1 MTRFDSTR
9 AATFKAIINTLKDPP
24 RATLDAAFRLP
35 ALVALYAIHI
45 TFDRLSRRY
54 PRRART
60 LFLSIMRNGLII
72 IVLTIASLLYCH
84 HRRSA
89 SGKCPMKNLQ
99 TVPRGFQVK
108 ITNYQLDARAHRISS
123 TSILRPS
130 IGSLF
135 LPSLRQANQINR
147 NVKEV
152 GF

>member
-9 AATFKAIINTLKDPP
+9 AATFKVIINTLKDSP

-45 TFDRLSRRY
+45 TFDRLSRHY
-54 PRRART
+54 LRRART

-72 IVLTIASLLYCH
+72 IVLTIASWLYCR

-89 SGKCPMKNLQ
+89 SGKYPIKILQ

-108 ITNYQLDARAHRISS
+108 ISNYQLDKKAHRVSS
-123 TSILRPS
+123 TSVLPPS
-130 IGSLF
+130 IESLF
-135 LPSLRQANQINR
+135 PPSLENCLLLRLSYS
-147 NVKEV
+147 
-152 GF
+152 